1 MDPRDNLETL
11 KYTSINKND
20 FEKAVRDLLL
30 VKNYRVEVFT
40 KDKGG
45 WKLGYHGSPGNLLQF
60 EDLLYSSN
68 DQQMVSNL
76 LLSIQITSVDQKK
89 VFTNLFSFNSKYYS

>member
-1 MDPRDNLETL
+1 MDPRDDLETL

-20 FEKAVRDLLL
+20 FEKVVRDLLL

-40 KDKGG
+40 KDKAG

-60 EDLLYSSN
+60 EELLYSSN
-68 DQQMVSNL
+68 DQQIVSNL
-76 LLSIQITSVDQKK
+76 LLSIQIISVDQKK
-89 VFTNLFSFNSKYYS
+89 VIIQSSIIEF